1 MKDIKITKEQA
12 INIISNILREGC
24 AIPQASDGNGGAGFG
39 YVDSDVVENSYD
51 ELVSWLRG
59 MSFSIVPTSEISEE
73 FSDMNLDDY
82 DDYDVCVEF
91 TNSDRGYSE
100 QYLLWDIDHYKD

>member
-1 MKDIKITKEQA
+1 MKDIKISKDQA
-12 INIISNILREGC
+12 ITIIINILRVGC
-24 AIPQASDGNGGAGFG
+24 CIPQASLGNGGTGFG
-39 YVDSDVVENSYD
+39 YVDPDVVENSYD

-59 MSFSIVPTSEISEE
+59 MTFSIVPTSEICEE
-73 FSDMNLDDY
+73 FSDMNL

-100 QYLLWDIDHYKD
+100 QYLLWYIDHYKD

>member
-1 MKDIKITKEQA
+1 MKAMKITKDQA
-12 INIISNILREGC
+12 IKIISNILRESC
-24 AIPQASDGNGGAGFG
+24 AIPMASLGNGGAGFG
-39 YVDSDVVENSYD
+39 YVDPDLVENSYD

-59 MSFSIVPTSEISEE
+59 MSFSTVLTSEISEE
-73 FSDMNLDDY
+73 FSEMNL

>member
-1 MKDIKITKEQA
+1 MKNIKISRDQA
-12 INIISNILREGC
+12 ITIIRNILTEGC
-24 AIPQASDGNGGAGFG
+24 SIPMASLGNGGAGFG
-39 YVDSDVVENSYD
+39 YVDPDVVGNNYD
-51 ELVSWLRG
+51 TLVSWLKG
-59 MSFSIVPTSEISEE
+59 MSFSIDPTSEISEE
-73 FSDMNLDDY
+73 FSDMNL

>member
-1 MKDIKITKEQA
+1 MKAMKITKDQA

-24 AIPQASDGNGGAGFG
+24 AIPQASLGNGGAGFG
-39 YVDSDVVENSYD
+39 YVCPDVVEYSYGYD

-82 DDYDVCVEF
+82 DVCVEF

>member
-1 MKDIKITKEQA
+1 MKSTKITKAQA
-12 INIISNILREGC
+12 ITVIKNILNAGSC
-24 AIPQASDGNGGAGFG
+24 IPMASLGNGGAGFG
-39 YVDSDVVENSYD
+39 YVDPDVVENSYD

-59 MSFSIVPTSEISEE
+59 MSFSIVPTSEISED
-73 FSDMNLDDY
+73 FSDMNL

>member
-1 MKDIKITKEQA
+1 MKSTKITKAQA
-12 INIISNILREGC
+12 ITVIKNILNVGSC
-24 AIPQASDGNGGAGFG
+24 IPMASLGNGGAGFG
-39 YVDSDVVENSYD
+39 YFDPDIVEYSYGYD

-59 MSFSIVPTSEISEE
+59 MSFSIVPTSEISDE
-73 FSDMNLDDY
+73 FSDMNL

-91 TNSDRGYSE
+91 TNSDIGYSE

>member
-1 MKDIKITKEQA
+1 MKAMKITKDQA
-12 INIISNILREGC
+12 IKIISNILRESC
-24 AIPQASDGNGGAGFG
+24 AIPMASLGNGGAGFG
-39 YVDSDVVENSYD
+39 YVDPDLVENSYD
-51 ELVSWLRG
+51 EPVSWLRG

-82 DDYDVCVEF
+82 DVCVEF
-91 TNSDRGYSE
+91 TISDLGYSE

>member
-1 MKDIKITKEQA
+1 MKDIKISKDQA
-12 INIISNILREGC
+12 ITIIINILREGC

-39 YVDSDVVENSYD
+39 YVEPDVAENSYD

-59 MSFSIVPTSEISEE
+59 MSFSVVPTSEISEE

-82 DDYDVCVEF
+82 EVCVEF
-91 TNSDRGYSE
+91 TNSNRGYSE

>member
-1 MKDIKITKEQA
+1 MTMKAMKITKDQV
-12 INIISNILREGC
+12 IKIISNILREGC
-24 AIPQASDGNGGAGFG
+24 VIPQATLGNGGAGFG
-39 YVDSDVVENSYD
+39 YVDPDLVENSYD

-59 MSFSIVPTSEISEE
+59 MSFSIVSTSEISEE
-73 FSDMNLDDY
+73 FSDMNL

>member
-1 MKDIKITKEQA
+1 MKDIKISKDQA
-12 INIISNILREGC
+12 ITIIINILREGSD
-24 AIPQASDGNGGAGFG
+24 IPQASLGNGGAGFS
-39 YVDSDVVENSYD
+39 YVDPDAAENRYD
-51 ELVSWLRG
+51 ECVSWLRG
-59 MSFSIVPTSEISEE
+59 MSFSIVSTSEISEE
-73 FSDMNLDDY
+73 FSDMNL

>member
-1 MKDIKITKEQA
+1 MKDTKITKEQA

-39 YVDSDVVENSYD
+39 YVNPDVAENSYD

-59 MSFSIVPTSEISEE
+59 MSFCIVPIPEISEE
-73 FSDMNLDDY
+73 FTDMNL

>member
-1 MKDIKITKEQA
+1 MKTMKITKAQA
-12 INIISNILREGC
+12 ITVIKNILIEGC
-24 AIPQASDGNGGAGFG
+24 AIPMASIGNGGAGFS
-39 YVDSDVVENSYD
+39 YVRPNADDNYD

-59 MSFSIVPTSEISEE
+59 MSFSIDQTSEISEE
-73 FSDMNLDDY
+73 FSDMNL

-100 QYLLWDIDHYKD
+100 QYLLWDLDYYKD

>member
-1 MKDIKITKEQA
+1 MKAMKITKAQA
-12 INIISNILREGC
+12 ITVIKNILIEGC
-24 AIPQASDGNGGAGFG
+24 SIPMASLGNGGAGFS
-39 YVDSDVVENSYD
+39 YVDPDVVENSYD

-73 FSDMNLDDY
+73 LSDMNL

>member
-1 MKDIKITKEQA
+1 MKAMKITKDQV
-12 INIISNILREGC
+12 IKIISNILREGC
-24 AIPQASDGNGGAGFG
+24 VIPQASLGNGGAGFG
-39 YVDSDVVENSYD
+39 YVDPDLVENSYD

-59 MSFSIVPTSEISEE
+59 MSFSIDTTSEISEE

-82 DDYDVCVEF
+82 DVCVEF
-91 TNSDRGYSE
+91 TNCDIGYSE

>member
-1 MKDIKITKEQA
+1 MKDIKISKDQA
-12 INIISNILREGC
+12 ITTIINILREGC
-24 AIPQASDGNGGAGFG
+24 AIPQASLGNGGAGFG
-39 YVDSDVVENSYD
+39 YVDPDGVEYSYGYD

-82 DDYDVCVEF
+82 DVCVEF